1 MFHNLSSDLF
11 EHIPE
16 NDYIDLLY
24 KTYQRFLADLLN
36 DKENSEVQQ
45 LLIYENK
52 EWLKKYLHSRYFW

>member
-52 EWLKKYLHSRYFW
+52 E